1 MVLLKISN
9 NRTDVIVSPTTGRK
23 EYAIIAYETGVTLQS
38 MYVRDAVVKNKEAEI
53 TVQESQDKTINDIA
67 NNSSL
72 TPAQKTEA
80 LKQYL
85 GLQEDKTG
93 DKITEI
99 LPWIL
104 ALVVVILVMYFIVT
118 NKKR

>member
-1 MVLLKISN
+1 MALPLAIPLAVMGLL
-9 NRTDVIVSPTTGRK
+9 
-23 EYAIIAYETGVTLQS
+23 AIIAYEAGVTLQA
-38 MYVRDAVVKNKEAEI
+38 MYVRDAVVKTKEADVK
-53 TVQESQDKTINDIA
+53 VQESQDNTINDIIA
-67 NNSSL
+67 NSSL
-72 TPAQKTEA
+72 TPSQKTEA

-85 GLQEDKTG
+85 GLQEDKTA

-104 ALVVVILVMYFIVT
+104 ALVVVILVIYFIEK

>member
-1 MVLLKISN
+1 MVLPVALPLAI
-9 NRTDVIVSPTTGRK
+9 IGLL
-23 EYAIIAYETGVTLQS
+23 AIIAYEAGVTLQS
-38 MYVRDAVVKNKEAEI
+38 MYVRDAVVKTKETEI
-53 TVQESQDKTINDIA
+53 TVQESQDKTIKDVID
-67 NNSSL
+67 NSSL
-72 TPAQKTEA
+72 TPEQKTEA

-104 ALVVVILVMYFIVT
+104 ALVVVILVAYFIEK

>member
-1 MVLLKISN
+1 MANPVFGGTSSSYWKDENTYVGYYECISN
-9 NRTDVIVSPTTGRK
+9 SRYPCP
-23 EYAIIAYETGVTLQS
+23 
-38 MYVRDAVVKNKEAEI
+38 
-53 TVQESQDKTINDIA
+53 QESQDNTINDIID
-67 NNSSL
+67 NSSL
-72 TPAQKTEA
+72 TPSQKTEA
-80 LKQYL
+80 IKQYL

-104 ALVVVILVMYFIVT
+104 ALVVVIFVMYFITT

>member
-1 MVLLKISN
+1 MALPI
-9 NRTDVIVSPTTGRK
+9 VIPV
-23 EYAIIAYETGVTLQS
+23 AIIGLLAIVTYEAGVTLQA
-38 MYVRDAVVKNKEAEI
+38 MYVRDAVVKTKEADVA
-53 TVQESQDKTINDIA
+53 VQESQDNTINDIID
-67 NNSSL
+67 NSSL
-72 TPAQKTEA
+72 TPSQKTEA
-80 LKQYL
+80 IKQYL

-104 ALVVVILVMYFIVT
+104 ALVIVIFVAYFIVT

>member
-1 MVLLKISN
+1 MALPIVLPL
-9 NRTDVIVSPTTGRK
+9 
-23 EYAIIAYETGVTLQS
+23 AIIGLLAVIAYEAGVTLQS
-38 MYVRDAVVKNKEAEI
+38 MYVRDAVVKTKEADV
-53 TVQESQDKTINDIA
+53 TVQESQDNTVNDIID
-67 NNSSL
+67 NSSL

-80 LKQYL
+80 LRQYL

-93 DKITEI
+93 DQITEI

-104 ALVVVILVMYFIVT
+104 ALVVVIIAAYFIAT

>member
-1 MVLLKISN
+1 MALPVAVPLAVLGLLA
-9 NRTDVIVSPTTGRK
+9 V
-23 EYAIIAYETGVTLQS
+23 IAYETGVTLQA
-38 MYVRDAVVKNKEAEI
+38 MYVRDAVVKTKD
-53 TVQESQDKTINDIA
+53 TDLKVQESQDNTINDIID
-67 NNSSL
+67 NSSL
-72 TPAQKTEA
+72 TPTQKTEA

-93 DKITEI
+93 DQITEI

-104 ALVVVILVMYFIVT
+104 ALVVVIVAAYFIAI